1 MQCLRQLYERKKQ
14 YFSKISLII
23 NLTLLLENLSIIILI
38 LIVLLKLEI
47 YIQIYLLYC
56 LIYSL
61 IFILFIALVECLNKK
76 NILYNKIF
84 FTILSSYLF
93 LTINIFLISLL
104 FGALFYELK
113 EAQKNIL
120 FKKYKH
126 YLVLI
131 TLFSFF
137 ILITLLFNIIIFQI
151 FKYFRDENINNSE
164 RDSFE
169 SKSTEE
175 SEVSVKLANFEDIND
190 KIFFQLNLIDNIS
203 YTTTDSFTQ
212 TV

>member
-61 IFILFIALVECLNKK
+61 IFILFIALVEYLNKK

-93 LTINIFLISLL
+93 LTVNIFLISLL

-113 EAQKNIL
+113 EEHKNIL

-126 YLVLI
+126 YIVLI

-137 ILITLLFNIIIFQI
+137 ILITLLFNIIIFHI
-151 FKYFRDENINNSE
+151 FKYFRDENNNNSE